1 MRKMPMT
8 PKEMIKYLKKNG
20 FEEVSQ
26 NGSHRKL
33 KNPETG
39 RTLIVPYHSKA
50 MKKGLEQAILKQAG
64 LK

>member
-1 MRKMPMT
+1 MPMT
-8 PKEMIKYLKKNG
+8 PREMIVLLKSNG
-20 FEEVSQ
+20 FQEINQ
-26 NGSHRKL
+26 NGSHIKL

-39 RTLIVPYHSKA
+39 KQTIVPYHNKA